1 MSLKKYRIIVVCIV
15 EILIP
20 MVLGIAS
27 QSFLVGFI
35 AFIVNI
41 PVIPIVLFTEPKKL
55 YITSH
60 HLSPPPK
67 SNYIF
72 YDCAHIAK
80 N

>member
-41 PVIPIVLFTEPKKL
+41 PVIPIVLFTEPKK
-55 YITSH
+55 
-60 HLSPPPK
+60 
-67 SNYIF
+67 
-72 YDCAHIAK
+72 
-80 N
+80 